1 MSEELYV
8 PDCLFPTDN
17 ELEIPSL
24 LIERQP
30 RYAEIP
36 FVRYGEQ
43 KRTFQMNG
51 RGTLCFYTDDYKFNG
66 LWEHPETILKSNPS
80 CIVEPN
86 FSLYADTPVAFG
98 LQLIYK
104 KRHIARQM
112 QDHGINVFVDLN
124 VDPKFLK
131 FNLQGVPM
139 GWSSFCTRGYS
150 DRPKELEFDFQVAK
164 AVARGNRL
172 LFVVYGGGETVKQF
186 CRRNGCVYV
195 TPRLNLKTTEKRLN
209 VLKEYKDTIAF
220 MDLPSVSECVDE
232 RVKALYEGQVEDFSR
247 MLKE

>member
-1 MSEELYV
+1 MGEDLYI
-8 PDCLFPTDN
+8 PDSLFPSDN

-30 RYAEIP
+30 RFAEIP

-86 FSLYADTPVAFG
+86 FSLFADTPIAFG
-98 LQLIYK
+98 MQNIYK
-104 KRHIARQM
+104 KRFIARSM
-112 QDHGINVFVDLN
+112 QERGINVFVDLN
-124 VDPKFLK
+124 VDPKFAKL
-131 FNLQGVPM
+131 NLIGVPM
-139 GWSSFCTRGYS
+139 GWSAFCTRGYS
-150 DRPKELEFDFQVAK
+150 DRPKELEFDYQVAR
-164 AVARGNRL
+164 AIARGNRL

-220 MDLPSVSECVDE
+220 MDLPPMKDVIDE
-232 RVKALYEGQVEDFSR
+232 RVKALFANQVEDFGK
-247 MLKE
+247 LLGE